1 MISRNFCC
9 RWCNKPY
16 ASAGWYR
23 NHLRAE
29 HPDMREVSGASL
41 PRRKVEDF
49 QQEPYT
55 DITEAAASEFE
66 EIESSDSSID
76 ARSENNSEE
85 NDNEANNNEEN
96 DNGENDSDIEPLVK
110 PASSQSHMSDANG
123 VTFHLICRCS
133 RRLKAGEIVREFPFS
148 QQRSPT
154 FNHLY
159 PFHTAR
165 DYNLARF
172 FTVSKIPKKQIDR
185 FFEDKIL
192 LTPTGNGPTSDISF
206 QSGHTFYRQ
215 TSKMVQDPEWR
226 SGCVEF
232 PLRPKSVFQYRDI
245 LDCIQYLLRQR
256 AFVNNMLWAPIQA
269 FNDEGERMYSEI
281 NTGSWW

>member
-1 MISRNFCC
+1 
-9 RWCNKPY
+9 
-16 ASAGWYR
+16 
-23 NHLRAE
+23 L
-29 HPDMREVSGASL
+29 REVSGASL

-55 DITEAAASEFE
+55 DITEPAASDFE
-66 EIESSDSSID
+66 DIESSDSNMD
-76 ARSENNSEE
+76 
-85 NDNEANNNEEN
+85 DNEED
-96 DNGENDSDIEPLVK
+96 DNGGNSDIEPLVK
-110 PASSQSHMSDANG
+110 PASSQSNKSDANG

-133 RRLKAGEIVREFPFS
+133 RRLKAGEIVREFLFS
-148 QQRSPT
+148 QQRSST

-165 DYNLARF
+165 DYKLARF

-185 FFEDKIL
+185 FFKDKVL
-192 LTPTGNGPTSDISF
+192 SPPTGNSPTSDISF

-215 TSKMVQDPEWR
+215 TSKMVQDPEWHT
-226 SGCVEF
+226 GYVEF

-256 AFVNNMLWAPIQA
+256 AFVNNMLWAPVQA

-281 NTGSWW
+281 NTGSWWWEEQVFYPYI